1 MHLLVNFKIK
11 YKLLIML
18 LLPILSF
25 LYFTANVVI
34 ERAITAKNM
43 AALEQLTE
51 LSIEFS
57 KIIHTIQIE
66 RDHTLLALDGKN
78 NQAIASLSEEY
89 TNVNTLIAELEV
101 FIEKFDFSYY
111 PTDFRQKVDNI
122 LVVIKK
128 LPSIR
133 KLVVLLKVQSQQIS
147 YQYANLNA
155 QILDFIT
162 TVDQLDNTDSRM
174 FNYTRI
180 YANLLVIK
188 EKASLENSLGRSI
201 LTQQHATPEQ
211 YRQLIE
217 LIAYQNIYLNRNILL
232 HLDTEQ
238 KTFFE
243 QMLVNPIIKDVETMR
258 HNFYTA
264 MEDET
269 KLQQISVTHWT
280 TKQDE
285 RIVLLQTIGEQI
297 ATNLHDS
304 AVLLQIKAKQEF
316 NIILFIAIL
325 IMMVVIVFTIFIIKN
340 ITNPLKKA
348 VLITKAIAQR
358 NLDNDIQIK
367 GKDEISQLLQALA
380 EMQNQLR
387 IRLEEEKNI
396 TQQALRINSALDNA
410 TTNVLIANN
419 QFKIIYLNRAAQQLF
434 KVEESKLR
442 SQLPNFDM
450 SHLLHSNVDQYHKK
464 PQHQHQILSNLV
476 GTHRSRVVI
485 GGVTLDHIITPI
497 DDEQGE
503 RLGFVIEFHNR
514 SSEVSIEQ
522 EINQV
527 IQAASQGD
535 FKQRINL
542 EGKTGFFKI
551 FGESINRILEVN
563 QLAISDT
570 VRIFAALARG
580 NLTETI
586 TRDYTGTFEQ
596 LKNDANATIQKL
608 TEVVATIQQTANA
621 VDNAATDISNG
632 NISLTQ
638 RTEEQ
643 AASLEQ
649 TAASM
654 EQMTSTVQQNADNA
668 RQASQLALSAKEY
681 AEQGG
686 KVVNAAVVAVSAIN
700 SSSQKVTDI
709 IGVINDIAFQTNLLA
724 LNAAVEAARA
734 GEQGR
739 GFAVVAAEVRHLA
752 QRSATAAKEIKNLIR
767 DSVDKVEEG
776 TKLVNQSGN
785 TLEDIMIAVK
795 KVSDIIGE
803 ISAASQEQS
812 ASIHQVNKAITQMD
826 EMTQQNASLVS
837 QAVVANNVMVE
848 QVKTLK
854 QQIAFFKVKENQVV
868 EKKKKTASPVIST
881 KKVPVVTTHKEYHD
895 HEQGW
900 EDF

>member
-1 MHLLVNFKIK
+1 MRLLVNFKIK
-11 YKLLIML
+11 YKLLMML

-34 ERAITAKNM
+34 EKAITAKNM
-43 AALEQLTE
+43 AAIEQLTE

-66 RDHTLLALDGKN
+66 RDHTLLALDSKN
-78 NQAIASLSEEY
+78 NQAITSLSKEY
-89 TNVNTLIAELEV
+89 ANVNALITGLEV

-111 PTDFRQKVDNI
+111 PADFRQNVDNI
-122 LVVIKK
+122 LIIVKK

-133 KLVVLLKVQSQQIS
+133 ALVANKVQSQQIS

-162 TVDQLDNTDSRM
+162 TANRLDNIDSRA
-174 FNYTRI
+174 FKYIRI
-180 YANLLVIK
+180 HANLLVIK

-201 LTQQHATPEQ
+201 LMQQYVSSEQ
-211 YRQLIE
+211 YRQLVE
-217 LIAYQNIYLNRNILL
+217 LIAYQNIYLNRNVLL
-232 HLDTEQ
+232 HLDTEH
-238 KTFFE
+238 KTFVE
-243 QMLVNPIIKDVETMR
+243 QMLANPIIKDVETMR

-264 MEDET
+264 MEDKT
-269 KLQQISVTHWT
+269 KLQQVSVTHWT
-280 TKQDE
+280 TKQE
-285 RIVLLQTIGEQI
+285 GRIALLKTIEEQI
-297 ATNLHDS
+297 ATNLHDT
-304 AVLLQIKAKQEF
+304 AVLLQLKAKQEF
-316 NIILFIAIL
+316 SIILSIAIL
-325 IMMVVIVFTIFIIKN
+325 IIMAVIVLTILIIKN
-340 ITNPLKKA
+340 ITAPLKKA

-358 NLDNDIQIK
+358 NLNNDIQIK
-367 GKDEISQLLQALA
+367 GKDEVNQLLQELA

-387 IRLEEEKNI
+387 TQLEEEKEI

-450 SHLLHSNVDQYHKK
+450 NRLLHSQVDQYHKK
-464 PQHQHQILSNLV
+464 PQHQHQILGNLT

-497 DDEQGE
+497 DDEQGA

-535 FKQRINL
+535 FKQRVNL

-596 LKNDANATIQKL
+596 LKNDANATVQKL

-621 VDNAATDISNG
+621 VDSAAIDISNG

-709 IGVINDIAFQTNLLA
+709 IGVIDDIAFQTNLLA

-785 TLEDIMIAVK
+785 MLEDIMIAVK
-795 KVSDIIGE
+795 KVSDIIAE
-803 ISAASQEQS
+803 ISAAGQEQS
-812 ASIHQVNKAITQMD
+812 AGIHQVNKAITQMD

-837 QAVVANNVMVE
+837 QAVVANSVMVE

-854 QQIAFFKVKENQVV
+854 QQIAFFKVNENQVV
-868 EKKKKTASPVIST
+868 EKKKKPTSPVAPI
-881 KKVPVVTTHKEYHD
+881 KKVPVVITHKAPHD